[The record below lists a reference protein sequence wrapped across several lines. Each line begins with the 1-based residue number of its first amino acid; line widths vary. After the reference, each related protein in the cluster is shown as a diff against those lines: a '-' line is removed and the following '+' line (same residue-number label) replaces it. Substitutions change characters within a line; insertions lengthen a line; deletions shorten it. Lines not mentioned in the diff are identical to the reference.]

1 MDEQAATSKIIS
13 TPSVITGVTAGPSS
27 DKQHKPPST
36 LFLGPSPFY
45 RNVSGRLS
53 LNDRHLQHN
62 RSRTAGTS
70 ATVSDSSTWSQGV
83 AWRPGNGISSN
94 GPVQAAPRRVA
105 NSSPSS
111 AASPFPFYTKP
122 EPIVLGT
129 SSQLHSTASSVGIAP
144 RRPHSVAATPTAP
157 ATGLSPYSWCS
168 ADSSCLQTGPRRPHS
183 IASSPVSSKGPG
195 VPSARPRDGPVA
207 LSSSYGILH
216 QPIPRRPH
224 SIGTSIAITPPTP
237 SVPSTRTENIPQQQI
252 PRRPLIPSSSS
263 VPILPSATSSPKAKL
278 GNSMQ
283 QHTPRRPQSVVVTPS
298 SSATL
303 PHVTTATPSCV
314 SMITTGS
321 SHTWSSS
328 NNQQRRVATTAATP
342 TSVPVTLSPSDSGYR
357 SLPPATSDYQI
368 LNSSHVTH
376 NSTTRR
382 LSLPSTSAQ
391 VALGLQT
398 PRPSPTFHGLP
409 FLPVRPLTCGLS
421 PNGNPIFLGCTHL
434 HTPNSKTNT
443 PATTPSN
450 TVASTAQALQQ
461 LLLQHPRNGF
471 RTLDDKVNLFLEILD
486 TQERFEQVR
495 HLSSCSSWI
504 VVTCLDIYFQL
515 YALFVAW
522 CAVRGGGRA
531 GNGERRYLITVAHQ
545 HASVS
550 EAH

>member
-1 MDEQAATSKIIS
+1 MDEQAATSKII
-13 TPSVITGVTAGPSS
+13 TAPSVTTGATAAASS
-27 DKQHKPPST
+27 DKQQKPPST

-62 RSRTAGTS
+62 RSRTAGTP
-70 ATVSDSSTWSQGV
+70 AAVSDSSTWSQAGP
-83 AWRPGNGISSN
+83 WRPGNTISSN

-105 NSSPSS
+105 NSNPSTPSS

-129 SSQLHSTASSVGIAP
+129 SSQLHSTPSSVGVAP

-157 ATGLSPYSWCS
+157 ATNLSPYSPWSS
-168 ADSSCLQTGPRRPHS
+168 ADSGPRRPHS
-183 IASSPVSSKGPG
+183 IASSPVSSKAPG
-195 VPSARPRDGPVA
+195 LPTTRPRDGPVV
-207 LSSSYGILH
+207 LSSYGILH

-224 SIGTSIAITPPTP
+224 SIATSVAVTPPAP
-237 SVPSTRTENIPQQQI
+237 SAPTARTGSSLQQQV
-252 PRRPLIPSSSS
+252 PRRLLIPNSSS
-263 VPILPSATSSPKAKL
+263 VPILPSATSSPTANL
-278 GNSMQ
+278 SSSMQ
-283 QHTPRRPQSVVVTPS
+283 QPNTRRPQSAVVTLS

-303 PHVTTATPSCV
+303 PHLATATSPCV
-314 SMITTGS
+314 SVIATGS
-321 SHTWSSS
+321 SYTWSSS
-328 NNQQRRVATTAATP
+328 NSQQRRVATTAAPP
-342 TSVPVTLSPSDSGYR
+342 TLVPVTLSPSDSGYR
-357 SLPPATSDYQI
+357 SLPPATSTSP
-368 LNSSHVTH
+368 LVTH
-376 NSTTRR
+376 SSATRR

-434 HTPNSKTNT
+434 HTPNSKSNT
-443 PATTPSN
+443 PTTTSSN
-450 TVASTAQALQQ
+450 TVTSTAQALQQ
-461 LLLQHPRNGF
+461 LLLQPPRNGF

-504 VVTCLDIYFQL
+504 VVTLL
-515 YALFVAW
+515 RSLFPTVRIV
-522 CAVRGGGRA
+522 CRAVCGA
-531 GNGERRYLITVAHQ
+531 E
-545 HASVS
+545 
-550 EAH
+550 

>member
-1 MDEQAATSKIIS
+1 MDEQAAASKIITS
-13 TPSVITGVTAGPSS
+13 SSVTTGATAAPSS
-27 DKQHKPPST
+27 DKQQKPPST

-62 RSRTAGTS
+62 RGRTAGTS
-70 ATVSDSSTWSQGV
+70 AAESDSSTWSQGV
-83 AWRPGNGISSN
+83 PWRPSNSISSN
-94 GPVQAAPRRVA
+94 GPVQATPRRVA
-105 NSSPSS
+105 NSNPSTPNS

-129 SSQLHSTASSVGIAP
+129 SSQLHSTPSSVGVAP

-157 ATGLSPYSWCS
+157 ATGLSPYSSWS
-168 ADSSCLQTGPRRPHS
+168 AADSGPRRPHS
-183 IASSPVSSKGPG
+183 IASSPVSSKAPG
-195 VPSARPRDGPVA
+195 LPTTRLRDGPVA
-207 LSSSYGILH
+207 LSSYGILH
-216 QPIPRRPH
+216 HPIPRRPH
-224 SIGTSIAITPPTP
+224 SIATSVAITPPTP
-237 SVPSTRTENIPQQQI
+237 SAPTTRSGSSPQQQV
-252 PRRPLIPSSSS
+252 PRRPLIPNSNS
-263 VPILPSATSSPKAKL
+263 VPTLPSGTSSPTAKL
-278 GNSMQ
+278 SNSIQ
-283 QHTPRRPQSVVVTPS
+283 QPTPRRPQSVVVTPS

-303 PHVTTATPSCV
+303 PHFTTATPSCV

-328 NNQQRRVATTAATP
+328 NGQQRRVSTTAATP
-342 TSVPVTLSPSDSGYR
+342 TSVPTTLSPSDSGYR

-376 NSTTRR
+376 SSATRR

-391 VALGLQT
+391 VALGLHT

-434 HTPNSKTNT
+434 HTPNSKSNT

-461 LLLQHPRNGF
+461 LLLQQPRNGF

-504 VVTCLDIYFQL
+504 VVTLL
-515 YALFVAW
+515 RSLFPT
-522 CAVRGGGRA
+522 VRIICCVVCGA
-531 GNGERRYLITVAHQ
+531 E
-545 HASVS
+545 
-550 EAH
+550 